1 MAQRHSVHALL
12 QLLYRDRFDSGTKN
26 KKLVDRS
33 DDLLHSRTV
42 KSFIERRLNQSY
54 IRRMS
59 ILILAIYLVVLTVS
73 FATAKRG
80 RTIFGPFL
88 GADFGAFYVAGQI
101 FNYHDPASIYDVPLH
116 KRLYHENFPDAPV
129 NEELT
134 YANAPFFVVP
144 FIFLSRLP
152 YTLAYLAWLLISI
165 AFYVTGFLILWRALK
180 YLPDELRLTALLLGL
195 SFWPFLVECL
205 AGGQTSAF
213 GFFCL
218 ALAIATEP
226 RSKFWS
232 GVALALCAYKPT
244 LLFLIAPMLLVTGRW
259 LTIIGLAAGNLVLAV
274 VSFFLVG
281 WQGCKSF
288 VNRLIFYSTASTVE
302 EGLRSWKYVDINAFM
317 RLLLPH
323 HGHLRLILTAVLVLL
338 VIPFV
343 VGFWWRFRNESQRQR
358 LWALTISWT
367 PVLNI
372 YMGIYD
378 STILVLAGL
387 LLTAEFYRLGVR
399 PSSLPFA
406 YKSLLLLLYL
416 SPLFTQGI
424 AMAIGL
430 QIYTLAVAAFGLW
443 QLRTM
448 SESVPAGENAL
459 AQFPG

>member
-1 MAQRHSVHALL
+1 M
-12 QLLYRDRFDSGTKN
+12 
-26 KKLVDRS
+26 
-33 DDLLHSRTV
+33 

-59 ILILAIYLVVLTVS
+59 ILILAIYLIVLTVS

-101 FNYHDPASIYDVPLH
+101 FNNYDPASIYDVPLH

-152 YTLAYLAWLLISI
+152 YTLAYLAWLVISI
-165 AFYVTGFLILWRALK
+165 ALYVTGFLILWRSLK
-180 YLPDELRLTALLLGL
+180 YVPEEIRLTALLLAL

-218 ALAIATEP
+218 ALAIAIEP

-232 GVALALCAYKPT
+232 GAALALCAYKPT

-259 LTIIGLAAGNLVLAV
+259 LTIIGAAVGNLVLAAI
-274 VSFFLVG
+274 SFLLVG

-288 VNRLIFYSTASTVE
+288 ANRLIFYSAASTVE
-302 EGLRSWKYVDINAFM
+302 EGLRSWKYVDINAFL

-323 HGHLRLILTAVLVLL
+323 HGQLRLILTAVLALL

-343 VGFWWRFRNESQRQR
+343 VSFWWRFRKNSQRQR

-406 YKSLLLLLYL
+406 YKGLLLLLYL

-424 AMAIGL
+424 AMATGL
-430 QIYTLAVAAFGLW
+430 QIYTLAVAAFGVW

-448 SESVPAGENAL
+448 SEQVPAAQSAL

>member
-1 MAQRHSVHALL
+1 
-12 QLLYRDRFDSGTKN
+12 
-26 KKLVDRS
+26 
-33 DDLLHSRTV
+33 
-42 KSFIERRLNQSY
+42 
-54 IRRMS
+54 MS